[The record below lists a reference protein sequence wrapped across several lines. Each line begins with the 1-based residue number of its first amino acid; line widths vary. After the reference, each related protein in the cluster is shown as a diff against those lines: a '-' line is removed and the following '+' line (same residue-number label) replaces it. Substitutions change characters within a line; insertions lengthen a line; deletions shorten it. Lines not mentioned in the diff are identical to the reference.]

1 MYYKRLPSRL
11 PFALLI
17 SDVDV
22 SFQVHVSLS
31 SSVPDNC
38 RRYSLCVESDS
49 DFTTTC
55 NHQHDSVCER
65 CNLFPTVLQEVEMQL
80 GKAKVPC
87 DVKEEMKFVL
97 TKAKKNI
104 EAWKAH
110 IIWSVNQ
117 DAARLDILNAL
128 DDTSVLVVLDWAMK
142 FIPRKYRESQGDW
155 FGKRGISWHVSV
167 AMRKHGGKTLQ
178 TLTLVHVFQ
187 RSSQDSLYVLA
198 IIDDVIQKLKCSM
211 PELKSLSFRQDNA
224 GCYHS
229 AATILGVRQLSI
241 KHNVSVRL
249 DFSDPQDGKG
259 PCDRKAAVIKSH
271 M

>member
-1 MYYKRLPSRL
+1 M
-11 PFALLI
+11 LI

-31 SSVPDNC
+31 SSVPDHC
-38 RRYSLCVESDS
+38 RRYSLSVESDS

-97 TKAKKNI
+97 TQAKKNI

-110 IIWSVNQ
+110 IIRSVNQ

-142 FIPRKYRESQGDW
+142 FIPRKYRESQADW

-167 AMRKHGGKTLQ
+167 AMRKHAGKTLQ
-178 TLTLVHVFQ
+178 TLI
-187 RSSQDSLYVLA
+187 LA
-198 IIDDVIQKLKCSM
+198 C
-211 PELKSLSFRQDNA
+211 PRLSEE
-224 GCYHS
+224 
-229 AATILGVRQLSI
+229 
-241 KHNVSVRL
+241 
-249 DFSDPQDGKG
+249 
-259 PCDRKAAVIKSH
+259 
-271 M
+271 